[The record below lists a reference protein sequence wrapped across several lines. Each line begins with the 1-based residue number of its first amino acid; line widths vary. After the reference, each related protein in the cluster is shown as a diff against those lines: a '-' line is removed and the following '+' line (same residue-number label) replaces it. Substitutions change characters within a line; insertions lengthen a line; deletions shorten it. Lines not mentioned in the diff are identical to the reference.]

1 MSFPIRSLIKNRYTA
16 ICLLCCL
23 CILGALTVYG
33 MRKIGSFTTGAKN
46 PASAQTNTPPPI
58 KVISITVNPRG
69 FNPSKI
75 TVPEGLY
82 LIDIN
87 NRSGISELGLQLG
100 ALNTKKLKE
109 SKRPKDSQGR
119 ELKSQDWRGLFNLD
133 KGTYTITES
142 SHPNWVV
149 EIQVNKK

>member
-1 MSFPIRSLIKNRYTA
+1 
-16 ICLLCCL
+16 
-23 CILGALTVYG
+23 
-33 MRKIGSFTTGAKN
+33 MRKIGSLTTSAKN
-46 PASAQTNTPPPI
+46 PALTQTGTPPPI

-69 FNPSKI
+69 FSPSKI

-87 NRSGISELGLQLG
+87 NRSGIPELGLQLG
-100 ALNTKKLKE
+100 ELNNKKLKE
-109 SKRPKDSQGR
+109 SKRLKDKQGR

-142 SHPNWVV
+142 SHPGWVV
-149 EIQVNKK
+149 DIQVTKK